1 MSHTGL
7 FVLFTIVMAAC
18 YTKSLQNPLY
28 YSKHR
33 RVCIEARANIHFPS
47 LAIAEEREED
57 GHLLEATSDD
67 FFTGI
72 SPTTYGSDLQP
83 NLLLVCGP
91 GLSPLIDLSLDLF
104 PPMSAF
110 AVYAALEPSPQSSRV
125 SMEDLEF

>member
-1 MSHTGL
+1 M
-7 FVLFTIVMAAC
+7 
-18 YTKSLQNPLY
+18 
-28 YSKHR
+28 
-33 RVCIEARANIHFPS
+33 
-47 LAIAEEREED
+47 
-57 GHLLEATSDD
+57 EATSDD

-110 AVYAALEPSPQSSRV
+110 AVYAALEPFPELPSQYGGSGILTGFPLVASGRLYGFFFLLLSISFSHCTSVFCSALRPP
-125 SMEDLEF
+125 SLKC